1 MHIAGRALGALGLPL
16 VVFLGLVGL
25 VGASASAQTSPR
37 DEARTHFTAGEARFK
52 AGDYKGA
59 IREFR
64 AADQLVPSA
73 LLTYNVALCYD
84 KLGDANQAAALY
96 RQYLDRRPDAPN
108 RAQVQAR
115 IDALAGPAPL
125 QPYPPRAA
133 PAPEGD
139 GLASPR
145 PGVPPEATPPG
156 VALPGP
162 EPRRRGYDDAFAK
175 RLPTRAT
182 ETVPPGA
189 PAPEAAGPPPSV
201 SSGELPGPGQAEQ
214 APPPALHSS
223 GDAEPAPRAAAMP
236 PAPDVPR
243 AEQKPIYK
251 QWWFWAIVGVG
262 TFIAV
267 DVAVHAGDSSPPSS
281 RNGLLL
287 FHF

>member
-1 MHIAGRALGALGLPL
+1 MRDAGRALGALGA
-16 VVFLGLVGL
+16 LGLSL
-25 VGASASAQTSPR
+25 VFVIVAAGSASAQTSPR

-52 AGDYKGA
+52 AGDFKGA

-64 AADQLVPSA
+64 AADKLVPSA

-96 RQYLDRRPDAPN
+96 RQYLDKRPDAPN

-133 PAPEGD
+133 PAPDGD
-139 GLASPR
+139 GLATPR
-145 PGVPPEATPPG
+145 PGVPPEATPG
-156 VALPGP
+156 AALPGA
-162 EPRRRGYDDAFAK
+162 EPRRRSYDDAFAK
-175 RLPTRAT
+175 RLPTRVP
-182 ETVPPGA
+182 ETASGA

-223 GDAEPAPRAAAMP
+223 GDAEPAPRALAAP

-267 DVAVHAGDSSPPSS
+267 DVAVHAGDSSTPSS